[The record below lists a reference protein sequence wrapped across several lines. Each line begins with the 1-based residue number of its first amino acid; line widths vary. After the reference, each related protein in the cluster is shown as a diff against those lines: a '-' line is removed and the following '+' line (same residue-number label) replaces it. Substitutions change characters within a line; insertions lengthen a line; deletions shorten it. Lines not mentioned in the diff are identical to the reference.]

1 MDAANSRYKL
11 VRLGSRIEPK
21 LPGINPAIGG
31 DLSFEDGKPVS
42 ARLYFRDQRIHHFSG
57 REGQLRLT
65 RVETP
70 AGRIDLVYQGS
81 HLEKVSSGS
90 RTVYLERSA
99 DGKIAR
105 VSDEHGRA
113 ARYGYNRL
121 GQLERCSDMDGQV
134 WSYEYDPG
142 QPHLL
147 KSVTDPRGAIVLE
160 VDYDNDRPAKVRVYD
175 RVARL
180 EFLGQVT
187 RIARGSR
194 NPVTLRHSG
203 HGILSQIE
211 DPTGLQLNLHFDG
224 KLRLQRLTGKSGD
237 VLSLTRHGDNRLTV
251 VEGDGLPFERDDVW
265 EGAVDFAALS
275 EESTRPDT
283 PENIPR
289 FFEPSLQ
296 DGLRLLAEFNPDTGE
311 LAKVAMER
319 EAEPRLRVSGRDEW
333 GRVTHLE
340 FQGAEAQFAYTLG
353 GLRERSRFRYHGNGS
368 VHAEMAYDRAG
379 NLSNLA
385 VQYANGLQMNQEY
398 RVNMHNQV
406 AEVITTV
413 RNAFEEEAQEEEWKI
428 NFGYDEEGRV
438 QSVSAHPREAHVQYG
453 DSGAVSRIVVDGNE
467 VWSEKVQD
475 SMGSN
480 LLDARNGATARVIA
494 PWWTSHIYSDL
505 ERIVY
510 NRPVKSDYW
519 GVWYDGDVSQSLN
532 YDIDFDSKERINSA
546 TKDRLMLVKA
556 TRQPPL
562 MFDFDKP
569 SNSLF
574 LPPEYASINC
584 QMCTSYLAGIRVSG
598 TSHVI
603 LDGDDGD
610 ISRDELAK
618 YTTRATVH
626 CGLDDDPGTPSVG
639 VQSIVH
645 RIDYGDGHSDQK
657 VVRSGSVVGVSRTE
671 AKFRHIYVTP
681 SWYIVSDREYAF
693 L

>member
-1 MDAANSRYKL
+1 
-11 VRLGSRIEPK
+11 
-21 LPGINPAIGG
+21 
-31 DLSFEDGKPVS
+31 
-42 ARLYFRDQRIHHFSG
+42 
-57 REGQLRLT
+57 
-65 RVETP
+65 
-70 AGRIDLVYQGS
+70 
-81 HLEKVSSGS
+81 
-90 RTVYLERSA
+90 
-99 DGKIAR
+99 
-105 VSDEHGRA
+105 
-113 ARYGYNRL
+113 
-121 GQLERCSDMDGQV
+121 
-134 WSYEYDPG
+134 
-142 QPHLL
+142 
-147 KSVTDPRGAIVLE
+147 
-160 VDYDNDRPAKVRVYD
+160 
-175 RVARL
+175 
-180 EFLGQVT
+180 
-187 RIARGSR
+187 
-194 NPVTLRHSG
+194 
-203 HGILSQIE
+203 
-211 DPTGLQLNLHFDG
+211 
-224 KLRLQRLTGKSGD
+224 
-237 VLSLTRHGDNRLTV
+237 
-251 VEGDGLPFERDDVW
+251 
-265 EGAVDFAALS
+265 
-275 EESTRPDT
+275 
-283 PENIPR
+283 
-289 FFEPSLQ
+289 
-296 DGLRLLAEFNPDTGE
+296 
-311 LAKVAMER
+311 
-319 EAEPRLRVSGRDEW
+319 
-333 GRVTHLE
+333 
-340 FQGAEAQFAYTLG
+340 
-353 GLRERSRFRYHGNGS
+353 
-368 VHAEMAYDRAG
+368 MAYDRAG
-379 NLSNLA
+379 NLSNLE

-467 VWSEKVQD
+467 VWSENVQD
-475 SMGSN
+475 SMGSS

-562 MFDFDKP
+562 MFEFDKP

-645 RIDYGDGHSDQK
+645 RIDYGDGHFDQK
-657 VVRSGSVVGVSRTE
+657 VETAGSVGRVSRTE
-671 AKFRHIYVTP
+671 ANFRHIYVTP
-681 SWYIVSDREYAF
+681 SLYIVSATAWCSGCSFLPLLPPIDNEYEHTLAECATPDEFEWVRDTENDPLGNFTARYKFGSSSKLGKMSDFRNCRVRECVRYEEETLCNSPVTPYYWPSPPWEDDVWVNNPTIVPQTITEQIAKAKSGKLLDKHESRLERSDLVDPDEYEEASF
-693 L
+693 VGDQFYQMYCPCQRTRTWSPIPSVDGSSINVIERRVVERDQEGYWYEIYKHGELKREKKLPGQRN